1 MTAVQYKRRIAAVK
15 TADAINAIEGVPV
28 SRYAQVLSSSWA
40 RGEISGAQM
49 KAALLASHAKLDI
62 RDEKT
67 LYLIEAE
74 QSRANMMLLYE
85 QGFHD
90 FTPEGLRNIHRF
102 LFGDIYQWAGEY
114 RIINIA
120 KREKLLAGR
129 SVWYSNDD
137 AVADDLVSAFQD
149 IQRQDWAAM
158 PREAFVSAVVRCFAN
173 IWQIHPFREGNTRT
187 VVLLLTFFVEHYGYH
202 MDQELLAESAGY
214 VRDAFVMASLDQFSE
229 YEHLERILLDA
240 VCTDSVDYE
249 LTADAESEAQRTE
262 KYQKYHRDHYTPEP
276 HFRRDN

>member
-1 MTAVQYKRRIAAVK
+1 MVDPYFYEDI
-15 TADAINAIEGVPV
+15 PV
-28 SRYAQVLSSSWA
+28 LRNT
-40 RGEISGAQM
+40 
-49 KAALLASHAKLDI
+49 LDI

-67 LYLIEAE
+67 LDLIEAK

-85 QGFHD
+85 QGFCD
-90 FTPEGLRNIHRF
+90 FTPEGLRSIHRF
-102 LFGDIYQWAGEY
+102 LFGDIYQWAGKY

-137 AVADDLVSAFQD
+137 AIADDLAAAFQD
-149 IQRQDWAAM
+149 IQHQNWAAM
-158 PREAFVSAVVRCFAN
+158 PREEFVSTIVRCFTK

-187 VVLLLTFFVEHYGYH
+187 VVMLLTFFVEHYGYH
-202 MDQELLAESAGY
+202 IDQDLLAESAGY

-240 VCTDSVDYE
+240 VCADPVDYE
-249 LTADAESEAQRTE
+249 LALDAESEVQQSE
-262 KYQKYHRDHYTPEP
+262 KYQKYHREHYTPEP
-276 HFRRDN
+276 HYRRDN

>member
-1 MTAVQYKRRIAAVK
+1 MVDPYCYEDT
-15 TADAINAIEGVPV
+15 PV
-28 SRYAQVLSSSWA
+28 LRNT
-40 RGEISGAQM
+40 
-49 KAALLASHAKLDI
+49 LDI

-67 LYLIEAE
+67 LDLIEAE

-90 FTPEGLRNIHRF
+90 FTPEGLRSIHRF

-137 AVADDLVSAFQD
+137 AVADDLASAFQD

-158 PREAFVSAVVRCFAN
+158 PREAFVSAAVVM
-173 IWQIHPFREGNTRT
+173 
-187 VVLLLTFFVEHYGYH
+187 LLTFFVEHYGYH

-214 VRDAFVMASLDQFSE
+214 VRDAFVMACLDQFSE

-240 VCTDSVDYE
+240 VCTDPVDYE
-249 LTADAESEAQRTE
+249 LTLDTESEAQRSE

-276 HFRRDN
+276 HYRRDN

>member
-1 MTAVQYKRRIAAVK
+1 MVDPYFYEDI
-15 TADAINAIEGVPV
+15 PV
-28 SRYAQVLSSSWA
+28 LRNT
-40 RGEISGAQM
+40 
-49 KAALLASHAKLDI
+49 LDI

-67 LYLIEAE
+67 LDLIEAE

-85 QGFHD
+85 QGFCD
-90 FTPEGLRNIHRF
+90 FTPEGLRSIHRF
-102 LFGDIYQWAGEY
+102 LFGDIYQWAGKY

-137 AVADDLVSAFQD
+137 AIADDLAAAFQD
-149 IQRQDWAAM
+149 IQHQNWAAM
-158 PREAFVSAVVRCFAN
+158 PREEFVSTIVRCFTK

-187 VVLLLTFFVEHYGYH
+187 VVMLLTFFVEHYGYH
-202 MDQELLAESAGY
+202 IDQDLLAESAGY

-240 VCTDSVDYE
+240 VCADPVHYE
-249 LTADAESEAQRTE
+249 LALDAESEVQQSE
-262 KYQKYHRDHYTPEP
+262 KYQKYHREHYTPEP
-276 HFRRDN
+276 HYRRDN